1 MAKFKLEDGSEI
13 EAFTTEEVG
22 AMVEEQTGGLKAK
35 VEELLGE
42 KKSISQKAK
51 DLEALQK
58 QAEEDRLKEKD
69 EFKTLYERE
78 QEEKR
83 ALQQK
88 HEEFQGLIKDKEIDS
103 ASMAVALSLTNDTQ
117 KAELLKKE
125 VKYHARYGEDGNVTF
140 EMGGMPVERDKL
152 IGSLAD
158 EYPFLVDGS
167 KSSGGG
173 ANGSKHGGGAAK
185 QGNMG
190 GSREERKAAI
200 RQKFNLD
207 T

>member
-13 EAFTTEEVG
+13 EAFTTEEVS
-22 AMVEEQTGGLKAK
+22 AMIDEQTGGLKAK

-42 KKSISQKAK
+42 KKTISQKAK

-83 ALQQK
+83 SLQQK
-88 HEEFQGLIKDKEIDS
+88 YEEFQGLIKDKEIDS

-125 VKYHARYGEDGNVTF
+125 VKYHARYGEDGSVTF
-140 EMGGMPVERDKL
+140 EMGGVPVERDKL
-152 IGSLAD
+152 INSLAD

-173 ANGSKHGGGAAK
+173 ANGSKSGGGAAK

-207 T
+207 A